1 MAPNSVA
8 AAFVVRAGSVQVVD
22 VEAPY
27 RVFIPEFSVRA
38 PTLYQAALWCSDRG
52 KLLDALDGRI
62 DLIEVLIYAHRQRAP
77 APADENRDMTV
88 LLHPEPV
95 ELESHGPVSPRHFH
109 DADAMAA
116 MREPVNRK

>member
-1 MAPNSVA
+1 
-8 AAFVVRAGSVQVVD
+8 VVD

-62 DLIEVLIYAHRQRAP
+62 DLIEVLIYAYRQRAP
-77 APADENRDMTV
+77 TPADERRDMPV
-88 LLHPEPV
+88 LVHPEPV
-95 ELESHGPVSPRHFH
+95 ELESHEPVSPRHFH
-109 DADAMAA
+109 CTDATATTH
-116 MREPVNRK
+116 EPANRK